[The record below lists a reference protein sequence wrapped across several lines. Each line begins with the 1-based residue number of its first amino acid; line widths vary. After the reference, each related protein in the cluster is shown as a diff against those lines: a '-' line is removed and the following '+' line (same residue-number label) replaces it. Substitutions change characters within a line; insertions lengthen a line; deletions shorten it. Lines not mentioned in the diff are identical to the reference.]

1 MVYSIRTSDT
11 RAKTVIQT
19 LLERY
24 TNLHTNKEIEKSA
37 LCDLYMVDNNE
48 RYYVKD
54 GYARK
59 INDND
64 YEISVTIQEDNIMEI
79 IDIKNQYVKL
89 SKGSITVKGENG
101 KTKGLVKGLTRF
113 LDLQANKKIDY
124 SKLLRNSGVWGNS
137 KIDMNNCYILDS
149 TVYLI
154 RNMNSY
160 KYYTEEEK
168 EKYDTMYQNIASYGI
183 MVIPCY
189 FVK

>member
-24 TNLHTNKEIEKSA
+24 TKLYTDKEIEKSA

-64 YEISVTIQEDNIMEI
+64 YEISVE
-79 IDIKNQYVKL
+79 V
-89 SKGSITVKGENG
+89 
-101 KTKGLVKGLTRF
+101 
-113 LDLQANKKIDY
+113 
-124 SKLLRNSGVWGNS
+124 
-137 KIDMNNCYILDS
+137 
-149 TVYLI
+149 
-154 RNMNSY
+154 
-160 KYYTEEEK
+160 
-168 EKYDTMYQNIASYGI
+168 
-183 MVIPCY
+183 
-189 FVK
+189 

>member
-64 YEISVTIQEDNIMEI
+64 YEISVTI
-79 IDIKNQYVKL
+79 
-89 SKGSITVKGENG
+89 
-101 KTKGLVKGLTRF
+101 
-113 LDLQANKKIDY
+113 
-124 SKLLRNSGVWGNS
+124 
-137 KIDMNNCYILDS
+137 
-149 TVYLI
+149 
-154 RNMNSY
+154 
-160 KYYTEEEK
+160 
-168 EKYDTMYQNIASYGI
+168 
-183 MVIPCY
+183 
-189 FVK
+189 

>member
-1 MVYSIRTSDT
+1 MKPYTYYLIENGKILHYSYKFERVLNF
-11 RAKTVIQT
+11 TVETKDAEIYYNG
-19 LLERY
+19 LLIWKQ
-24 TNLHTNKEIEKSA
+24 N
-37 LCDLYMVDNNE
+37 V
-48 RYYVKD
+48 
-54 GYARK
+54 
-59 INDND
+59 
-64 YEISVTIQEDNIMEI
+64 QEENIMEI
-79 IDIKNQYVKL
+79 MDIKNQYVKL

-101 KTKGLVKGLTRF
+101 KTKGLVRGLTRF

-137 KIDMNNCYILDS
+137 KIDMDNCYILDG

-160 KYYTEEEK
+160 KYYTEEER